1 MEKSKLLHVYHLN
14 FLFLATL
21 QSEKLLSQNLIS
33 PSLSS
38 VLHYIILL
46 LSFVLPVSL
55 SHPVEDLD
63 GLMVSLYT
71 TLVYLVL
78 ALKMI
83 SYVSVNKNMREVVMK
98 SNNNCDEAKIY
109 PSNLTLKNMFI
120 FWSSPSLVYSPAS
133 LANSVTSKRYSYI
146 VYRFFELFSLLL
158 LVRIPFM
165 MLSDVTMTLLN
176 LLKMDSGFTLL
187 AMERF
192 GKLLL

>member
-38 VLHYIILL
+38 VLHYIILI

-71 TLVYLVL
+71 TLVYIVL
-78 ALKMI
+78 AVKMI

-109 PSNLTLKNMFI
+109 PSNLTLKNMII
-120 FWSSPSLVYSPAS
+120 FWCSPSLVYSPAS
-133 LANSVTSKRYSYI
+133 LASNVASRRYSYI

-176 LLKMDSGFTLL
+176 LLKMDSGITLL
-187 AMERF
+187 VMER
-192 GKLLL
+192 